1 MSYVIVKGKSNR
13 ALNDFEFNGL
23 PVKSNATMWQMI
35 ENSESCY
42 SNRLFHFY
50 NDCAGSYRTI
60 EEAEHHISLI
70 KRQIEENRDRYESCI
85 KGSTDKMLKF
95 ANQLRVIDI
104 EESNFKHDDNYANAK
119 PIWE

>member
-1 MSYVIVKGKSNR
+1 MSYVIVKGKSNK
-13 ALNDFEFNGL
+13 ALNNFEFNGL
-23 PVKSNATMWQMI
+23 PVKLNATRRQMI
-35 ENSESCY
+35 ENPGSCY

-50 NDCAGSYRTI
+50 NDCAGSYRTV
-60 EEAEHHISLI
+60 EEAEHHITLI

-104 EESNFKHDDNYANAK
+104 EESNFKH
-119 PIWE
+119 WW

>member
-23 PVKSNATMWQMI
+23 PVKSNATMRQMI
-35 ENSESCY
+35 ENPESCY

-70 KRQIEENRDRYESCI
+70 KRQIEENRDRYENCI

-104 EESNFKHDDNYANAK
+104 EESNFKHDDNYINAK
-119 PIWE
+119 PIWT

>member
-1 MSYVIVKGKSNR
+1 
-13 ALNDFEFNGL
+13 
-23 PVKSNATMWQMI
+23 MI
-35 ENSESCY
+35 ESPESCY

-50 NDCAGSYRTI
+50 NDCASSYRTI

-85 KGSTDKMLKF
+85 KGSTDRLLKF

-104 EESNFKHDDNYANAK
+104 EESNFKQCGNETMISGMEENK
-119 PIWE
+119 WK